1 MNQMDEGHINRVNW
15 SNWKAWDD
23 LYQKWVELYGKEKI
37 RLDRESLMDVYEW
50 IRHEAGDR
58 GLNVLPIDLLLDP
71 SMKYED
77 AKRVLKS
84 ALEKP
89 LSFEEVRELFLKRIM
104 QLKEIAE
111 ELKKETT
118 EPKGEGKEP
127 NWVILRVEDSH
138 QRDVGRSIGR
148 IDQRTM
154 QRLGISAGDVIEIFR
169 KRVTSAIAWPAYSED
184 QNRDIIR
191 IDGFTCKN
199 AGVAIGDLV
208 GVGPAEVKEALKV
221 TLASVDMRVNV
232 DEDFTSFVKNRLM
245 ERTLVEGDTTLV
257 MMLGHALPFTVR
269 KTSPSGIVKVTS
281 KTDLTV
287 LPGYIIEPTG
297 PTQIELISIN
307 DLDFLTVDVEVLRKE
322 YDIKSKSIKLD
333 IGLKVKYKNSEQWW
347 KFASFMNESVKFS
360 DVLRN
365 YKQIALNELESIKN
379 DLRSSCEQI
388 YLLPITINLSTIG
401 KTIAERIALTG

>member
-1 MNQMDEGHINRVNW
+1 MDEGHINRVNW

>member
-1 MNQMDEGHINRVNW
+1 MDEGHINRVNW
-15 SNWKAWDD
+15 SDWKAWDD
-23 LYQKWVELYGKEKI
+23 LYQKWVELYGKEKVM
-37 RLDRESLMDVYEW
+37 LDRESLMDVYEW
-50 IRHEAGDR
+50 ITHEAGNR

-71 SMKYED
+71 SMTCED

-104 QLKEIAE
+104 QYKEIVE

-138 QRDVGRSIGR
+138 QRDVGRGIAR

-154 QRLGISAGDVIEIFR
+154 QRLGISAGDAIEIFR
-169 KRVTSAIAWPAYSED
+169 KRLTSATAWPAYSED
-184 QNRDIIR
+184 QNREIIT
-191 IDGFTCKN
+191 IDDFTCKN

-208 GVGPAEVKEALKV
+208 GVGPAKVKEALKV
-221 TLASVDMRVNV
+221 TLAPVDMRLNA
-232 DEDFTSFVKNRLM
+232 DEDFTNFVKNRLM
-245 ERTLVEGDTTLV
+245 GRTLIEGDITLV
-257 MMLGHALPFTVR
+257 MMLGHAIAFTVK
-269 KTSPSGIVKVTS
+269 KTSPSGIVKVTP
-281 KTDLTV
+281 KTDLTI
-287 LPGYIIEPTG
+287 LPSYMIEPTG
-297 PTQIELISIN
+297 TTQIELTSIN

-347 KFASFMNESVKFS
+347 KFASFMNESAKFS

-388 YLLPITINLSTIG
+388 DLFPITINLSTIG
-401 KTIAERIALTG
+401 KTIAERIVLTG

>member
-1 MNQMDEGHINRVNW
+1 VNQMDEGHINRVNW